1 MKPQGTRIKDIV
13 NNFGKIVNNF
23 TLKYLSP
30 TLILIIFIYK

>member
-23 TLKYLSP
+23 TSKSLSL
-30 TLILIIFIYK
+30 TWKLIIFIYK